1 MGKKTKETETET
13 DTETN
18 NDDNTIDTDT
28 DSEKSKKDK
37 TLLDKFNRLSKKTKL
52 YLGIFIVL
60 LLAGLFMWYKNRKTM
75 SGQTGQIIQLG
86 QSGQDIQIQQIVPN
100 TNVVIPPVVQ
110 ATQVAQPI
118 QIANNVS
125 PQNGFN

>member
-1 MGKKTKETETET
+1 
-13 DTETN
+13 
-18 NDDNTIDTDT
+18 
-28 DSEKSKKDK
+28 
-37 TLLDKFNRLSKKTKL
+37 
-52 YLGIFIVL
+52 
-60 LLAGLFMWYKNRKTM
+60 M